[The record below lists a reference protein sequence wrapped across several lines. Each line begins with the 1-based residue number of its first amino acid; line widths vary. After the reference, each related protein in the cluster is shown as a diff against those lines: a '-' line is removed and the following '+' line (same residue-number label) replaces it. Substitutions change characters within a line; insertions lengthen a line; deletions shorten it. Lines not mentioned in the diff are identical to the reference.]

1 MARGRGKKIT
11 TIIGDKTTKIQL
23 AKAQDMV
30 GKDDGVSIEQWPTL
44 PGSMSEIT
52 SHSNEKIASELRK
65 TTEEVCEGAKK
76 VVEESQE
83 KKWVNLFKGNRLIT
97 QGGARNTNVGTCID
111 RLCVGAEPTI
121 APLERYIAANWN
133 YIAKPKVYYHND
145 GYFLV
150 KFNTLED
157 MDEVFYAGPHMLNQK
172 PIIVKKW
179 TSKFYFNKE
188 VMQTIP
194 IWVKFPNLPLKC
206 WGVQSLSRIASGLEI
221 PIYADECTM
230 PVDRISYA
238 RLLIEM
244 GITRTLPTELKVED
258 PNGRSFTQVVQYEWV
273 PIYCS
278 SCLTIGHTCQ
288 HKDDSVTKANPKHG
302 KQIMEWKQHV
312 NKQAAEEELRENV
325 VDNSDNQQEVICDQ
339 RHGKGLAVEEQN
351 HQLSQWNEVRGKFAT
366 KIGMHQDMNQLI
378 ISNDFSVFHGHNTRF
393 VAVGGRDK
401 GGRSGGIGS
410 IPNPQ

>member
-1 MARGRGKKIT
+1 M
-11 TIIGDKTTKIQL
+11 
-23 AKAQDMV
+23 
-30 GKDDGVSIEQWPTL
+30 
-44 PGSMSEIT
+44 
-52 SHSNEKIASELRK
+52 N
-65 TTEEVCEGAKK
+65 
-76 VVEESQE
+76 
-83 KKWVNLFKGNRLIT
+83 
-97 QGGARNTNVGTCID
+97 
-111 RLCVGAEPTI
+111 
-121 APLERYIAANWN
+121 
-133 YIAKPKVYYHND
+133 
-145 GYFLV
+145 
-150 KFNTLED
+150 FNTLED
-157 MDEVFYAGPHMLNQK
+157 MDEVFYAGPHMLNQN

-179 TSKFYFNKE
+179 TSNFYFNKE
-188 VMQTIP
+188 MMQTIP

-206 WGVQSLSRIASGLEI
+206 WGVQSLSRIASGLRI

-238 RLLIEM
+238 RLLTEM
-244 GITRTLPTELKVED
+244 DITRTLPTELKVED

>member
-83 KKWVNLFKGNRLIT
+83 KNGKIVPNR
-97 QGGARNTNVGTCID
+97 GGARNTNVGTCID